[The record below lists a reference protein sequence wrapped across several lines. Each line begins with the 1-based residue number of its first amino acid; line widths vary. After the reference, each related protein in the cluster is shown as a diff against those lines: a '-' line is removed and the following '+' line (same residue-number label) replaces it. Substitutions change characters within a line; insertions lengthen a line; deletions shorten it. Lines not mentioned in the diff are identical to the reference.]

1 MHKLKKFN
9 DVTQL
14 DCTLRDGGYYN
25 NWHFNH
31 NLINN
36 YLKKMDNLGIKFIE
50 IGFLAFDEN
59 VGLTGN
65 IKKDFFKN
73 LYISKNT
80 NYGVMI
86 NAKDIVYKNFF
97 QKDKFC
103 KLLKKKM
110 PPNIKF
116 LRFACNHDEVLPVL
130 DYIKKNDF
138 KVQPIINIMQITEI
152 KINLLIKI
160 CKKAQSVNLKILY
173 IADSFGSLS
182 PQKTKKIINTIKIF
196 FKGKIGIH
204 AHDNCGLA
212 LKNSITAISQGAE
225 FVDSTILGMG
235 RGAGNLK
242 TETMCKFIN
251 NNNKQII
258 IENLIKRHFIKLKIK
273 YNWGRNIYY
282 KFAAKNLIHPT
293 YVQEL
298 LSNKIY
304 KKNDYFK
311 ILNGLKNLNS
321 KKYDAFNIFNLNY
334 FRNRNNFKFVNIK
347 KIIKAEQIIILG
359 SGKITKKNF
368 YEIVRLKNVGPNTNI
383 ISLNNNSA
391 IIEKYIDF
399 RVACHPHRV
408 ILDYKFHL
416 KNNTKFI
423 FPFDYVNKKI
433 LKKFLNHKDK
443 KIYNYGMIIKKS
455 TKKIYISKASYC
467 VLVKPLVITYLMS
480 ILENINAKKIFFYG
494 FTGFKKENPFG
505 DDTHKYLKYFK
516 KNNSNIKLVIPKIN
530 TLSSRT
536 TGH

>member
-1 MHKLKKFN
+1 MYKTKKFN
-9 DVTQL
+9 EVTQL

-25 NWHFNH
+25 NWYFNY
-31 NLINN
+31 NLIND
-36 YLKKMDNLGIKFIE
+36 YLKKMDILGIKFIE
-50 IGFLAFDEN
+50 VGFLGFDKN

-97 QKDKFC
+97 LKDKFS
-103 KLLKKKM
+103 KLVKNQM
-110 PPNIKF
+110 PSNIKF

-130 DYIKKNDF
+130 DYLKKKDS
-138 KVQPIINIMQITEI
+138 KVQPIVNIMQISEI
-152 KINLLIKI
+152 KKNLLIKI

-173 IADSFGSLS
+173 IADSFGSLN

-212 LKNSITAISQGAE
+212 LKNSITAIRQGAE

-242 TETMCKFIN
+242 TETMYKLIN
-251 NNNKQII
+251 YKKKNI
-258 IENLIKRHFIKLKIK
+258 IENLIKYHFIKLKIK
-273 YNWGRNIYY
+273 YNWGRNKYY

-304 KKNDYFK
+304 KKSDYFK

-321 KKYDAFNIFNLNY
+321 KKYDAFNMFNLNY
-334 FRNRNNFKFVNIK
+334 FRNKNNFKCVNIK
-347 KIIKAEQIIILG
+347 KIIKADQIIILG
-359 SGKITKKNF
+359 SGKITKKQF
-368 YEIVRLKNVGPNTNI
+368 YEIVRLKNTVGNI
-383 ISLNNNSA
+383 CIIALNNNSV
-391 IIEKYIDF
+391 IIEKHIDY
-399 RVACHPHRV
+399 RVACHPHRF

-423 FPFDYVNKKI
+423 FPFNYMNKKI
-433 LKKFLNHKDK
+433 FESFLNHKDK
-443 KIYNYGMIIKKS
+443 KIYNYGMTIKKNI
-455 TKKIYISKASYC
+455 KEIYISKESYC
-467 VLVKPLVITYLMS
+467 VLTKPLVTIYLMS
-480 ILENINAKKIFFYG
+480 ILENINPKKIFFYG

-516 KNNSNIKLVIPKIN
+516 KKNSNIKFFFPKIERLTN
-530 TLSSRT
+530 SFI
-536 TGH
+536 GH